1 VAQPKDETNA
11 STLPDPELNPLL
23 NPLLA
28 SHMGR
33 WAEVYFTSPPEK
45 REQAVADL
53 LRELANDSPPEPVL
67 PESFSP
73 EPFLSEPVLEER
85 NESAQERG
93 ADRTESVLPPDSFAA
108 TTEAALP
115 CKSCG
120 YGNSTTQRFCGMCG
134 APLSFSPT
142 SSPQPIGET
151 RPLND
156 ITWEDRE
163 TPLPVMGRRGDE
175 YDSQGKAES
184 GVERY
189 NRTEDRAWGDAS
201 PARLDTLFGSQLF
214 SDQSEPIHRSYR
226 MYVGVVL
233 AILVALLVYMT
244 WRSTAAFRSTV
255 AAPSAPPIVAP
266 ATRESE
272 PAKAEEP
279 ATTAPAP
286 AIPKDNATPASAPAI
301 LSTRNR
307 SQTRTKPKEDR
318 RPEDRRAK
326 ARPNSRVVPVTV
338 SSSTGSTEQTG
349 FEELTTAEKY
359 LNSGPGTARDS
370 RQAATWL
377 WKAVAKQNLPATMM
391 LADLYLRGD
400 GVTKSCDQ
408 ARLLLDA
415 AARKGGKPAAERLR
429 NLQAFGCR

>member
-1 VAQPKDETNA
+1 VAQTKDESNA

-28 SHMGR
+28 AHMGR

-53 LRELANDSPPEPVL
+53 LRELAKDAP

-73 EPFLSEPVLEER
+73 EPHSPEPFLPGSVLKER
-85 NESAQERG
+85 NESAQG
-93 ADRTESVLPPDSFAA
+93 LGTDPTENAPAPDSFAA
-108 TTEAALP
+108 ITEAALP

-134 APLSFSPT
+134 APLSFSSA
-142 SSPQPIGET
+142 SSSQAIEEP
-151 RPLND
+151 RPLNE
-156 ITWEDRE
+156 ITWDDPE
-163 TPLPVMGRRGDE
+163 TPLRVIGRHDDE
-175 YDSQGKAES
+175 SDSQGNGELAAENY
-184 GVERY
+184 R
-189 NRTEDRAWGDAS
+189 RTDKRSWQDAS
-201 PARLDTLFGSQLF
+201 PALFSNPLF

-244 WRSTAAFRSTV
+244 WRSTSAFRSTV
-255 AAPSAPPIVAP
+255 AAPTAPPSVAP
-266 ATRESE
+266 APRESE

-279 ATTAPAP
+279 AITAPAP
-286 AIPKDNATPASAPAI
+286 TIPKENATPASAPAI

-307 SQTRTKPKEDR
+307 NQTHAKPKEDR
-318 RPEDRRAK
+318 RAEDRRGK
-326 ARPNSRVVPVTV
+326 ARPNPRVVPVTV
-338 SSSTGSTEQTG
+338 SSSTGSTEQSG
-349 FEELTTAEKY
+349 SEELATAEKY
-359 LNSGPGTARDS
+359 LNGGPDAARDS

-391 LADLYLRGD
+391 LSDLYLRGD

-415 AARKGGKPAAERLR
+415 AARKGAKAAAERLR